1 MEDLGAPV
9 MWRERVEPRGHAML
23 EWNRAESVI
32 AAQRQR
38 STKRLELAFPREWG
52 MGLKV
57 RPKIVARFTISGC
70 IVRIL
75 GGEEERR
82 VRITR
87 SKRLGITVHVGI
99 EFGLAARPV
108 KRKSEVSTMK

>member
-75 GGEEERR
+75 GVEEERR

-87 SKRLGITVHVGI
+87 SRGWVL
-99 EFGLAARPV
+99 L
-108 KRKSEVSTMK
+108 